1 MFVTDWSS
9 DGKHIL
15 YTDADPTTNTN
26 IWALPLD
33 GDRRPFLYFGSPLE
47 DTWARFSADG
57 RFIAYASR
65 ESGVSGVYV
74 QTFPASGGKWP
85 ISTNGGGSPAWG
97 RNSEIFY
104 IASDGKL
111 MVAESKTG
119 ANFEPG
125 IPKPLFDTAVART
138 TQANIFDVS
147 ADGQRF
153 LFISRMADA
162 TSSLTVSANWI
173 ANFKR

>member
-1 MFVTDWSS
+1 MLFRSKLS
-9 DGKHIL
+9 E
-15 YTDADPTTNTN
+15 P
-26 IWALPLD
+26 
-33 GDRRPFLYFGSPLE
+33 
-47 DTWARFSADG
+47 
-57 RFIAYASR
+57 
-65 ESGVSGVYV
+65 
-74 QTFPASGGKWP
+74 PASAGGQ
-85 ISTNGGGSPAWG
+85 SGNEDAT
-97 RNSEIFY
+97 RN